1 MITEE
6 QNKYE
11 EWLTTIANTRLLFNT
26 VEELE
31 NYLGNHS
38 IHSNGI
44 KRSIVGQAKLRAVFR
59 DLKVE
64 AALMTDGIVDLDQM
78 LMHYKRAWN
87 FYKNNL
93 SRRNE
98 PMQIA
103 LELLLYCY
111 PPYLSDRLGKKK
123 IGIFN
128 EVTYQNINI
137 PFLILMLLKIIPGYD
152 SKEGDVVNIAH
163 QYEQAMELM
172 ERFSEGCTV
181 FSILPSITKARG
193 EKNKTRFMLLY
204 HISQILD
211 TYESFIDSE
220 KLYITSTEMKAS
232 SIDLE
237 LDGYWNECEGKLLYT
252 DFWQI
257 ENALNPGSYFAT
269 KWHKDY
275 TGTLIGTRYT
285 IFLNEGQDGW

>member
-172 ERFSEGCTV
+172 EQFSEGCTV

-193 EKNKTRFMLLY
+193 EKNKTRSLLSRLE
-204 HISQILD
+204 IIVV
-211 TYESFIDSE
+211 
-220 KLYITSTEMKAS
+220 KKAR
-232 SIDLE
+232 I
-237 LDGYWNECEGKLLYT
+237 
-252 DFWQI
+252 
-257 ENALNPGSYFAT
+257 
-269 KWHKDY
+269 
-275 TGTLIGTRYT
+275 
-285 IFLNEGQDGW
+285 

>member
-26 VEELE
+26 VEEME
-31 NYLGNHS
+31 NYLDNHS

-44 KRSIVGQAKLRAVFR
+44 KRSIVGQARLRSVFR

-103 LELLLYCY
+103 LELLRYCY
-111 PPYLSDRLGKKK
+111 PPYLTDRLGKKK
-123 IGIFN
+123 IGIFD

-172 ERFSEGCTV
+172 EQFSEGCTV
-181 FSILPSITKARG
+181 FLFFLQLQKQEAKGTKRDLCYSIIYLKFLILTNPSLIQ
-193 EKNKTRFMLLY
+193 KNF
-204 HISQILD
+204 ILHQQ
-211 TYESFIDSE
+211 
-220 KLYITSTEMKAS
+220 K
-232 SIDLE
+232 
-237 LDGYWNECEGKLLYT
+237 
-252 DFWQI
+252 
-257 ENALNPGSYFAT
+257 
-269 KWHKDY
+269 
-275 TGTLIGTRYT
+275 
-285 IFLNEGQDGW
+285 